1 MSARRGGRHAGGRE
15 SPLRTWWPAAVALVL
30 VAAILGAR
38 WFATRPRTVELGET
52 VTSSGLAVTV
62 RGWGPADA
70 GQLPAEPTTAE
81 ATSAAAIESCRTQ
94 EGGQIADL
102 SRFRVELAD
111 GERIEPSGSRM
122 GPPEGDCV
130 RGSIL
135 FALPEGANPTAMAF
149 EGSPAVRWLLPT
161 DEG

>member
-1 MSARRGGRHAGGRE
+1 MSAWRGGRHAGGRE
-15 SPLRTWWPAAVALVL
+15 SPLRTWWPAAVVLVL
-30 VAAILGAR
+30 VIAIFGAR
-38 WFATRPRTVELGET
+38 WFATRPRTVELGTT

-62 RGWGPADA
+62 RGWGPADT
-70 GQLPAEPTTAE
+70 GQLPAEPPATGT
-81 ATSAAAIESCRTQ
+81 TSAAAIESCRTQ

-102 SRFRVELAD
+102 SRFRAELPG

-135 FALPEGANPTAMAF
+135 FALPEGASPTAIAF
-149 EGSPAVRWLLPT
+149 EGSPTVRWLLAAG
-161 DEG
+161 D